1 MATIVIVLSPEPVA
15 RHPPS
20 YAHDDIPTIDKCR
33 DAPLTSQSFRFGME
47 FEAQSSDCEKEL
59 GLRAVTSIKSGE
71 ALASA
76 ARFQGARV
84 PIRTSGAAL
93 RSSTR
98 ERSSTY
104 E

>member
-20 YAHDDIPTIDKCR
+20 YARDNIPTIDKCR
-33 DAPLTSQSFRFGME
+33 DAPLTSQPFRFGME
-47 FEAQSSDCEKEL
+47 FEAQSPECEKEL
-59 GLRAVTSIKSGE
+59 GRTAVTSIKSCE

-84 PIRTSGAAL
+84 PIRTQWGGIEILNA
-93 RSSTR
+93 RK
-98 ERSSTY
+98 ERLY
-104 E
+104 V